1 MDRNTAISIGILVL
15 IFILI
20 FAGLTVL
27 EITGNSIT
35 GATTISEDIRPDYI
49 EQENLSPVGV
59 FDEGPPLV

>member
-1 MDRNTAISIGILVL
+1 MDRNTVISIGILVL

-35 GATTISEDIRPDYI
+35 GATNR
-49 EQENLSPVGV
+49 
-59 FDEGPPLV
+59 